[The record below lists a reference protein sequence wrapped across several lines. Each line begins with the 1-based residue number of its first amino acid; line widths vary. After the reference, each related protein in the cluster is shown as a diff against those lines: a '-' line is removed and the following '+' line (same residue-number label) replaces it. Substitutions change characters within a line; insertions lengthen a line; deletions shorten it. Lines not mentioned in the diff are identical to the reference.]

1 METSMLS
8 GLSVV
13 QPVPTKPAKQDM
25 SRPLTA
31 PPMTT
36 STTNIGSAQR
46 ESFGLEILPVRDD
59 PKPDN
64 ASSDHIDDLEM
75 SHPDRPDSNTETVEV
90 APTIWDP
97 FMNRFR
103 LLSTCLSQINNA
115 LSDGAT
121 GALIPYMEK
130 YVDNLSPERHKL
142 NTFRYYGIGYATVS
156 LIFVGKAI
164 GFIAAAVFID
174 ILRAKLGRAR
184 LLGLGQALVTL
195 AYIPIICGA
204 PFIVV
209 VLSFFF
215 IGFSISINVAIGNL
229 FCGGLQNGT
238 FMLGVQHGTYGI
250 GATIGPLVATALVTA
265 ANTMWNRYYIITC
278 VLGALTVALGMWSFW
293 RYEQELSPAARQ
305 RETAQ
310 VGDSMSNSIFLA
322 MNLRIV
328 FLGSLFIFA
337 YQGAEVSI
345 SGWVISFL
353 INDRDGD
360 PSSVG
365 YATAGFWAG
374 ITIGRFLLSAP
385 AQRIGEKPLVY
396 GLIVGAVAFQ
406 LLVWLIPNIVGNT
419 IAVSVV
425 GLLLGPI
432 YPCASAVFLRGM
444 TRREALTGIGMIN
457 ACDSAGG
464 AIAPFV
470 TGLLAQA
477 FGTFVL
483 HPIVIFLFAVML
495 MCWYFIPA
503 EEKRTE

>member
-13 QPVPTKPAKQDM
+13 QPVSTKPAKQDM

-31 PPMTT
+31 APMTT

-46 ESFGLEILPVRDD
+46 ESFDLEILPVRDD

-75 SHPDRPDSNTETVEV
+75 SQPDRPDSNTETVEV

-130 YVDNLSPERHKL
+130 Y
-142 NTFRYYGIGYATVS
+142 YGIGYATVS

-174 ILRAKLGRAR
+174 ILRAKLGRAK
-184 LLGLGQALVTL
+184 LLGLGQALVSL
-195 AYIPIICGA
+195 AYIPIISGA

-278 VLGALTVALGMWSFW
+278 VLGALTVALGIWSFW
-293 RYEQELSPAARQ
+293 RYEQELSPTARQ

-310 VGDSMSNSIFLA
+310 VGDSLSNSIFLA

-374 ITIGRFLLSAP
+374 ITI
-385 AQRIGEKPLVY
+385 
-396 GLIVGAVAFQ
+396 GAVAFQ

>member
-13 QPVPTKPAKQDM
+13 QPVSTKPAKQDM

-31 PPMTT
+31 APMTT

-46 ESFGLEILPVRDD
+46 ESFDLEILPVRDD

-75 SHPDRPDSNTETVEV
+75 SQPDRPDSNTETVEV

-130 YVDNLSPERHKL
+130 Y
-142 NTFRYYGIGYATVS
+142 YGIGYATVS

-174 ILRAKLGRAR
+174 ILRAKLGRAK

-195 AYIPIICGA
+195 AYIPIISGA

-278 VLGALTVALGMWSFW
+278 VLGALTVALGIWSFW
-293 RYEQELSPAARQ
+293 RYEQELSPTARQ

-310 VGDSMSNSIFLA
+310 VGDSLSNSIFLA

-374 ITIGRFLLSAP
+374 ITI
-385 AQRIGEKPLVY
+385 
-396 GLIVGAVAFQ
+396 GAVAFQ

>member
-1 METSMLS
+1 MDTSILS
-8 GLSVV
+8 GLGVV
-13 QPVPTKPAKQDM
+13 QPIPTKPPNGEI

-31 PPMTT
+31 PPKTA
-36 STTNIGSAQR
+36 SRVHIGSDQR
-46 ESFGLEILPVRDD
+46 ESFDLDILPVRDD
-59 PKPDN
+59 QEAHTVSAN
-64 ASSDHIDDLEM
+64 LGNDLEM
-75 SHPDRPDSNTETVEV
+75 SQPNSPNPNAETIEI

-103 LLSTCLSQINNA
+103 LLSTCLSQMNNA

-130 YVDNLSPERHKL
+130 HYD
-142 NTFRYYGIGYATVS
+142 IGYATVS

-204 PFIVV
+204 PFVVV

-250 GATIGPLVATALVTA
+250 GATFGPLIATALVTA
-265 ANTMWNRYYIITC
+265 ANIVWNKYYIITC

-293 RYEQELSPAARQ
+293 KYEEELSPTARQ

-385 AQRIGEKPLVY
+385 AQQIGEKTLVY
-396 GLIVGAVAFQ
+396 GLIIGALAFQ
-406 LLVWLIPNIVGNT
+406 LLVWLVPNIVGNT

-444 TRREALTGIGMIN
+444 SRREALTGIGTIN

-464 AIAPFV
+464 ATAPFV

-483 HPIVIFLFAVML
+483 HPIVIFLFVIML
-495 MCWYFIPA
+495 LCWYFLPA

>member
-1 METSMLS
+1 MDTSIFS
-8 GLSVV
+8 GLVVV
-13 QPVPTKPAKQDM
+13 QPVPAKDLNGVI
-25 SRPLTA
+25 SRPSTA
-31 PPMTT
+31 SRTHA
-36 STTNIGSAQR
+36 GSNRR
-46 ESFGLEILPVRDD
+46 EFSDLGILPGQDSQEPNTASAD
-59 PKPDN
+59 PGN
-64 ASSDHIDDLEM
+64 DLEM
-75 SHPDRPDSNTETVEV
+75 SQPNISDQNAETVEI

-121 GALIPYMEK
+121 GALIPYLEK
-130 YVDNLSPERHKL
+130 YYDL
-142 NTFRYYGIGYATVS
+142 GYATVS

-204 PFIVV
+204 PFVVV

-250 GATIGPLVATALVTA
+250 GATIGPLIATALVTA
-265 ANTMWNRYYIITC
+265 AHITWNKYYVITC
-278 VLGALTVALGMWSFW
+278 VLGAMTVALGMWSFW
-293 RYEQELSPAARQ
+293 RYEQELSPRARQ
-305 RETAQ
+305 RETIQ

-322 MNLRIV
+322 MNLRII

-337 YQGAEVSI
+337 YHGAEVSI

-385 AQRIGEKPLVY
+385 AQRIGEKTLVY
-396 GLIVGAVAFQ
+396 GLIIGALAFQ
-406 LLVWLIPNIVGNT
+406 LLVWLVPNIVGNT

-444 TRREALTGIGMIN
+444 SRREALTGIGTIN

-483 HPIVIFLFAVML
+483 HPIVIFLFVVML
-495 MCWYFIPA
+495 LCWYFFPTK
-503 EEKRTE
+503 ERRTD

>member
-1 METSMLS
+1 MEPSILS

-13 QPVPTKPAKQDM
+13 QPVPTTPAKQDM

-31 PPMTT
+31 LPTTT
-36 STTNIGSAQR
+36 SRTHVGSGHR
-46 ESFGLEILPVRDD
+46 ESIDLDILPVRED
-59 PKPDN
+59 PKPEN
-64 ASSDHIDDLEM
+64 ASSEPADDLEM
-75 SHPDRPDSNTETVEV
+75 SQPGRPDSNTETVEV

-103 LLSTCLSQINNA
+103 LFSTCLSQINNA

-130 YVDNLSPERHKL
+130 Y
-142 NTFRYYGIGYATVS
+142 YGIGYATVS
-156 LIFVGKAI
+156 LIFVGKAF
-164 GFIAAAVFID
+164 GFIAAAVLID
-174 ILRAKLGRAR
+174 MLKVKLGRAK
-184 LLGLGQALVTL
+184 LLGLSQALVTL

-250 GATIGPLVATALVTA
+250 GATIGPVVATALVTA
-265 ANTMWNRYYIITC
+265 ANIVWNRYYIITC
-278 VLGALTVALGMWSFW
+278 VLGALTVALGIWSFW

-385 AQRIGEKPLVY
+385 AQRIGEKKLVY
-396 GLIVGAVAFQ
+396 GLIIGAVAFQ

-419 IAVSVV
+419 IAVSIV

-483 HPIVIFLFAVML
+483 HPIVIFLFVIML
-495 MCWYFIPA
+495 LCWYFIPA

>member
-1 METSMLS
+1 MESSILS

-13 QPVPTKPAKQDM
+13 QPVPTTPAKQHI

-31 PPMTT
+31 LPTTT
-36 STTNIGSAQR
+36 SRTHIGSGHG
-46 ESFGLEILPVRDD
+46 ESIGLEILPVRDD
-59 PKPDN
+59 PKPEN
-64 ASSDHIDDLEM
+64 TSSEPADDLEM
-75 SHPDRPDSNTETVEV
+75 SQPDRPDSNTETVEV

-130 YVDNLSPERHKL
+130 Y
-142 NTFRYYGIGYATVS
+142 YGIGYATVS
-156 LIFVGKAI
+156 LIFVGKAV

-174 ILRAKLGRAR
+174 MLRAKLGRAK
-184 LLGLGQALVTL
+184 LLGFGQALVTL

-209 VLSFFF
+209 VISFLF

-250 GATIGPLVATALVTA
+250 GATIGPVVATALVTA
-265 ANTMWNRYYIITC
+265 ANTLWNRYYIITC
-278 VLGALTVALGMWSFW
+278 VLGALTVALGIWSFW
-293 RYEQELSPAARQ
+293 RYEQELSPAAQ
-305 RETAQ
+305 ERETAR

-385 AQRIGEKPLVY
+385 AQRIGEKTLVY
-396 GLIVGAVAFQ
+396 GLIIGAVAFQ

-432 YPCASAVFLRGM
+432 YPCASAVFLRSM

-495 MCWYFIPA
+495 LCWYFIPA

>member
-31 PPMTT
+31 APMTT

-46 ESFGLEILPVRDD
+46 ESFDLEILPVRDD
-59 PKPDN
+59 RKPDN

-75 SHPDRPDSNTETVEV
+75 SQPDRPDSSTETVEV

-115 LSDGAT
+115 SSDGAT

-142 NTFRYYGIGYATVS
+142 IS
-156 LIFVGKAI
+156 LAI

-174 ILRAKLGRAR
+174 ILRAKLGRAK

-215 IGFSISINVAIGNL
+215 IGFSISINVTIGNL

-305 RETAQ
+305 REAAQ
-310 VGDSMSNSIFLA
+310 AGDSLSNSIFLA

-385 AQRIGEKPLVY
+385 AQRIGEKTLVY
-396 GLIVGAVAFQ
+396 GLIIGAVAFQ
-406 LLVWLIPNIVGNT
+406 LLVWVIPNIVGNT

-470 TGLLAQA
+470 TGLLAQE

-495 MCWYFIPA
+495 LCWYFIPA

>member
-1 METSMLS
+1 METSILS

-13 QPVPTKPAKQDM
+13 QPVPTNPAKQDM

-31 PPMTT
+31 PPTT
-36 STTNIGSAQR
+36 ASRTYIGSAHR
-46 ESFGLEILPVRDD
+46 EAFDLEILPVRND

-64 ASSDHIDDLEM
+64 ASFDQVDDLEM
-75 SHPDRPDSNTETVEV
+75 SQPDRPDSNTETVGV
-90 APTIWDP
+90 APTIWNP

-130 YVDNLSPERHKL
+130 Y
-142 NTFRYYGIGYATVS
+142 YGIGYATVS
-156 LIFVGKAI
+156 LIFIGKAI

-174 ILRAKLGRAR
+174 MLRAKLGRAK
-184 LLGLGQALVTL
+184 LLGLGQVLVTL

-204 PFIVV
+204 PFIAV

-215 IGFSISINVAIGNL
+215 IGFSVSVNVAIGNL
-229 FCGGLQNGT
+229 FCGALQNGT

-265 ANTMWNRYYIITC
+265 ANIVWNEYYIITC

-293 RYEQELSPAARQ
+293 RYEQELSSAARQ

-310 VGDSMSNSIFLA
+310 VGDSMSNSIFFA

-365 YATAGFWAG
+365 YATAVFWAG

-385 AQRIGEKPLVY
+385 AQRIGEKTFVY
-396 GLIVGAVAFQ
+396 GLIIGAVAFQ

-425 GLLLGPI
+425 GILLGPI

-444 TRREALTGIGMIN
+444 TRGKALTGIGMIN

-483 HPIVIFLFAVML
+483 HPIVIFLFVIMML
-495 MCWYFIPA
+495 CWYFLPT